1 MKELNYDVE
10 EAKRKLESEVWAF
23 LSNLSPEVRQN
34 YLPLIESI
42 DSADNLFELK
52 ERIKRLANKEPL
64 KLGGII
70 PKESKNLSAIEPETQ
85 KLVRAETFSSKAE
98 KRESIPAKRE
108 RAKDIYITYPADGSK
123 KTVEK
128 GTLVVDLF
136 TGEVTLPDGTVEHTS
151 LFLDNMGFD
160 VAKKLTLDTD
170 KNVTLSLDSGGKYE
184 VEGGEIELTVK
195 QGFRIVYIET
205 TEETELNVW
214 VSTDIESGLKTTR
227 PDMIN
232 TDRKRYVTSMEYDTG
247 DNLIYM
253 GKASIAS
260 AKSDSKWRIK
270 KFVYDVNDNLIDI
283 KFASDKFDKVW
294 ADRTSYDYQ

>member
-1 MKELNYDVE
+1 MQELNEVE
-10 EAKRKLESEVWAF
+10 EAKRKLENEVWAF
-23 LSNLSPEVRQN
+23 LSNLNPEVRQN

-52 ERIKRLANKEPL
+52 ERIKRLTNKEPL

-70 PKESKNLSAIEPETQ
+70 PEDSNLSAIEPEIQ
-85 KLVRAETFSSKAE
+85 KLVRAETFSKIEGA
-98 KRESIPAKRE
+98 IPAKRA

-136 TGEVTLPDGTVEHTS
+136 TGEVTLPAGTVEHTS
-151 LFLDNMGFD
+151 LYLDNMGFD

-184 VEGGEIELTVK
+184 AEAGEIELTVK

-205 TEETELNVW
+205 TENTEVSVW
-214 VSTDIESGLKTTR
+214 VSTDIESDLKTTR

-232 TDRKRYVTSMEYDTG
+232 TDRKRYVTAMEYDAG
-247 DNLIYM
+247 GNLIYM
-253 GKASIAS
+253 GKAPVAS

-270 KFVYDVNDNLIDI
+270 KFTYDANNNLVDI
-283 KFASDKFDKVW
+283 KFASDKFDKIW
-294 ADRTSYDYQ
+294 DNRTSYGYQ

>member
-1 MKELNYDVE
+1 MPELNDVE
-10 EAKRKLESEVWAF
+10 EAKRKLESEIWSF
-23 LSNLSPEVRQN
+23 LSNLNPEVRQN

-52 ERIKRLANKEPL
+52 ERIKRLSNKEPL

-205 TEETELNVW
+205 TEDTELNVW
-214 VSTDIESGLKTTR
+214 ASTDTETELKTNR
-227 PDMIN
+227 PDKIN
-232 TDRKRYVTSMEYDTG
+232 VDSKRYTTAIE
-247 DNLIYM
+247 
-253 GKASIAS
+253 
-260 AKSDSKWRIK
+260 
-270 KFVYDVNDNLIDI
+270 YDVNENPIYLGVAPIGSAKTDEKWRLKKITYDVNENPTAVE
-283 KFASDKFDKVW
+283 FASDKFDKKW
-294 ADRTSYDYQ
+294 DSRASYDYG